1 MALTLYGIPNCDT
14 VKKARTWLDAAGVAY
29 RFHDFRKDGL
39 DPAKLQGWIDAIG
52 WEKLLNKAG
61 TTFRKL
67 PDADKAEL
75 DAGKAKALMLD
86 QPAMI
91 KRPVVEAPDG
101 LSVGFSATEWQT
113 RFA

>member
-39 DPAKLQGWIDAIG
+39 DPAKLQGWIDAVG

-67 PDADKAEL
+67 PDADKAGL

-91 KRPVVEAPDG
+91 KRPVVEAGDVV
-101 LSVGFSATEWQT
+101 SVGFSAADWQT

>member
-14 VKKARTWLDAAGVAY
+14 VKKARTWLDAAGIAY
-29 RFHDFRKDGL
+29 SFHDFRKDGL
-39 DPAKLQGWIDAIG
+39 DPAKLQDWIDAIG

-67 PDADKAEL
+67 PDADKAGI
-75 DAGKAKALMLD
+75 DADKAKALMLD

-91 KRPVVEAPDG
+91 KRPVAEGPDG
-101 LSVGFSATEWQT
+101 VSVGFSAAEWQT

>member
-14 VKKARTWLDAAGVAY
+14 VKKARTWLDAAGVPHI
-29 RFHDFRKDGL
+29 FHDFRKDGL
-39 DPAKLQGWIDAIG
+39 EAAKLQSWIDAIG
-52 WEKLLNKAG
+52 WETLLNKNG

-67 PDADKAEL
+67 PDTDKAGL
-75 DAGKAKALMLD
+75 DAAKAKALMLG

-91 KRPVVEAPDG
+91 KRPVVEAADG
-101 LSVGFSATEWQT
+101 VSAGFSAAEWQT

>member
-14 VKKARTWLDAAGVAY
+14 VKKARTWLDAAGVPY
-29 RFHDFRKDGL
+29 IFHDFRKDGL
-39 DPAKLQGWIDAIG
+39 EAAKLQSWIDAIG
-52 WEKLLNKAG
+52 WEKLLNKNG

-67 PDADKAEL
+67 PDTDKTGL
-75 DAGKAKALMLD
+75 DAAKAKALMLD

-91 KRPVVEAPDG
+91 KRPVVEAADG
-101 LSVGFSATEWQT
+101 VSAGFSVAEWQT

>member
-14 VKKARTWLDAAGVAY
+14 VKKARTWLDAAGVPY
-29 RFHDFRKDGL
+29 IFHDFRKDGL
-39 DPAKLQGWIDAIG
+39 EAAKLQSWIDAIG
-52 WEKLLNKAG
+52 WEKLLNKNG

-67 PDADKAEL
+67 PDTDKAGL
-75 DAGKAKALMLD
+75 DAAKAKALMLD

-91 KRPVVEAPDG
+91 KRPVVEAADG
-101 LSVGFSATEWQT
+101 VSAGFSVAEWQT